1 MVDEE
6 LKKVIEF
13 HGHLCPG
20 LAIGYRVAKYV
31 KKFFKKSEDEELVAI
46 VENNSCSV
54 DAIQYMLSCT
64 FGKGNLIFKDN
75 GKHVYTF
82 YSRNTGKAIRIY
94 VKKDFFEE
102 FNDKYPVKEL
112 LKKYNSGNLS
122 EDELE
127 LFKKIKSEAT
137 DNILNAK
144 DDELFEIKEVEIEP
158 PKKAKLFQSI
168 KCQEC
173 GEYFME
179 IKGRVIDGKIVCK
192 DCFEKIMK
200 G

>member
-1 MVDEE
+1 MDEE

-20 LAIGYRVAKYV
+20 LAIGYRVAKYA

-64 FGKGNLIFKDN
+64 FGKGNLIFRDN

-112 LKKYNSGNLS
+112 LKKYSSENLS
-122 EDELE
+122 EEELE
-127 LFKKIKSEAT
+127 LFNKIRSEAT

-158 PKKAKLFQSI
+158 PKKAKLFPSI

-179 IKGRVIDGKIVCK
+179 IKGRIIDGKIVCK
-192 DCFEKIMK
+192 DCFEKIIM

>member
-1 MVDEE
+1 MDEE

>member
-1 MVDEE
+1 MDEE

-13 HGHLCPG
+13 HGHFCPG

-31 KKFFKKSEDEELVAI
+31 KNHFKKSEDEELVAI
-46 VENNSCSV
+46 VENNACGV

-82 YSRNTGKAIRIY
+82 YSRESNRAIRIY
-94 VKKDFFEE
+94 VKKNFFEE
-102 FNDKYPVKEL
+102 FDDILRKFNTGKLSEEEMQIFNQRRKEISEKILSMDEKEL
-112 LKKYNSGNLS
+112 F
-122 EDELE
+122 DVR
-127 LFKKIKSEAT
+127 
-137 DNILNAK
+137 
-144 DDELFEIKEVEIEP
+144 EVDIEP
-158 PKKAKLFQSI
+158 PRKARLFPSI

-179 IKGRVIDGKIVCK
+179 IKGRVINGKIVCK
-192 DCFEKIMK
+192 ECFEKLLK
-200 G
+200 N

>member
-1 MVDEE
+1 MDEE

-102 FNDKYPVKEL
+102 FNGKYPVKEL
-112 LKKYNSGNLS
+112 LKKYSSGNLS
-122 EDELE
+122 EEELE
-127 LFKKIKSEAT
+127 LFNKIRSEAT

-158 PKKAKLFQSI
+158 PIKAKLFPSI

>member
-1 MVDEE
+1 MDEE

-13 HGHLCPG
+13 HGHFCPG

-31 KKFFKKSEDEELVAI
+31 KEVFKKSEDEELVAI
-46 VENNSCSV
+46 VENNACGV

-82 YSRNTGKAIRIY
+82 YSRESNKAIRIY
-94 VKKDFFEE
+94 VKKNFFEGFDDILRK
-102 FNDKYPVKEL
+102 FNNGELSEEEMQMFNQRRKEVSEEILKMEEKELFDVKEV
-112 LKKYNSGNLS
+112 
-122 EDELE
+122 D
-127 LFKKIKSEAT
+127 
-137 DNILNAK
+137 
-144 DDELFEIKEVEIEP
+144 IEP
-158 PKKAKLFQSI
+158 PRKARLFPSI

-179 IKGRVIDGKIVCK
+179 IKGRVINGKVVCK
-192 DCFEKIMK
+192 ECFEKLMK
-200 G
+200 

>member
-1 MVDEE
+1 MDEE

-13 HGHLCPG
+13 HGHFCPG

-31 KKFFKKSEDEELVAI
+31 KNHFKKSKDEELVAI
-46 VENNSCSV
+46 VENNACGV

-82 YSRNTGKAIRIY
+82 YSRESNRAIRIY
-94 VKKDFFEE
+94 VKKDFFEGFDE
-102 FNDKYPVKEL
+102 ILRKFNRGELSEEEMQMFNKKRKEISEEILSMDEKEL
-112 LKKYNSGNLS
+112 F
-122 EDELE
+122 D
-127 LFKKIKSEAT
+127 
-137 DNILNAK
+137 
-144 DDELFEIKEVEIEP
+144 IKEVDIEP
-158 PKKAKLFQSI
+158 PRKARLFPSI

-179 IKGRVIDGKIVCK
+179 IKGRVINGKIVCK
-192 DCFEKIMK
+192 ECFEKLIK
-200 G
+200 

>member
-1 MVDEE
+1 MDEE
-6 LKKVIEF
+6 LKKVVEF

-31 KKFFKKSEDEELVAI
+31 QKFFKKSEDEELVAI

-94 VKKDFFEE
+94 FKKYMFEE
-102 FNDKYPVKEL
+102 FSDKFHVKEF
-112 LKKYNSGNLS
+112 LKKYNSGELS
-122 EDELE
+122 KEELE
-127 LFKKIKSEAT
+127 LFNKIRSEAT
-137 DNILNAK
+137 NNILNAK
-144 DDELFEIKEVEIEP
+144 DDDLFDVKEVEIEP
-158 PKKAKLFQSI
+158 PKKAKLFPSI

-179 IKGRVIDGKIVCK
+179 IKGRVINGKIVCK
-192 DCFEKIMK
+192 ECFEKLVR

>member
-1 MVDEE
+1 MDEE

-13 HGHLCPG
+13 HGHFCPG

-31 KKFFKKSEDEELVAI
+31 KEVFKKSEDEELVAI
-46 VENNSCSV
+46 VENNACGV

-82 YSRNTGKAIRIY
+82 YSRESNKAIRIY
-94 VKKDFFEE
+94 VKKNFFEGFDDILRK
-102 FNDKYPVKEL
+102 FNNGELSEEEMQMFNRRRKEVSEEILKMEEKELFDVKEV
-112 LKKYNSGNLS
+112 
-122 EDELE
+122 D
-127 LFKKIKSEAT
+127 
-137 DNILNAK
+137 
-144 DDELFEIKEVEIEP
+144 IEP
-158 PKKAKLFQSI
+158 PRKARLFPSI

-179 IKGRVIDGKIVCK
+179 IKGRVINGKVVCK
-192 DCFEKIMK
+192 ECFEKLMK
-200 G
+200 

>member
-1 MVDEE
+1 MDEE

-94 VKKDFFEE
+94 VKKEIFDE
-102 FNDKYPVKEL
+102 FNDRYPVKEL
-112 LKKYNSGNLS
+112 LKKYNSGNLNR
-122 EDELE
+122 EELE

-137 DNILNAK
+137 NNILNAK
-144 DDELFEIKEVEIEP
+144 DDELFDVKEVEIEQL
-158 PKKAKLFQSI
+158 KKAKLFPSI

-179 IKGRVIDGKIVCK
+179 IKGRIIDGKIVCK
-192 DCFEKIMK
+192 ECFEKIMK
-200 G
+200 E